1 MNSKFLLAVAVV
13 FGFCAANG
21 LAATTQNT
29 VQSQVKSF
37 TAKLCSADKSVE
49 HVFVVPVAV
58 FKNSGEVDC
67 DFDKYTLRYIND
79 KTDPGHVLYN
89 IDPPKG
95 VSKAFDCD
103 AKADEGMKNIGV
115 NCLPVDKE
123 SSDHHQH

>member
-1 MNSKFLLAVAVV
+1 MNSRFLVAVAVA
-13 FGFCAANG
+13 FGLCAENAV
-21 LAATTQNT
+21 AATTQNT
-29 VQSQVKSF
+29 IQSQVKSF
-37 TAKLCSADKSVE
+37 STKLCSADKSVE

-58 FKNSGEVDC
+58 FKNSSEINC
-67 DFDKYTLRYIND
+67 DFGKYALRYTDD

-115 NCLPVDKE
+115 NCLPIDKE
-123 SSDHHQH
+123 SSDHH